1 MHEVFEIW
9 KDIEGYEGCYQVSN
23 KGNVRSVDRYIECRG
38 SLRMQKGK
46 VLKPYVNKYGYR
58 QVILNGKNR
67 PRLCRI
73 NRLVAQAFI
82 PNPNNLPQV
91 NHKDEIKTNDCVEN
105 LEWCTC
111 LYNLTYNDLHHR
123 RNNMNNKK
131 SKQVMQI
138 KDGKVIATY
147 PSINEA
153 ARKLNCGSGNIVRCC
168 KGEKKTAYGYQ
179 WRYAES
185 EEVHEKCI

>member
-1 MHEVFEIW
+1 MQEVFEIW
-9 KDIEGYEGCYQVSN
+9 KDIQGYEGHYQVSS
-23 KGNVRSVDRYIECRG
+23 KGNVRSLDRYIECRG
-38 SLRMQKGK
+38 TYRFQKGK
-46 VLKPYVNKYGYR
+46 TLKPYINKFGYR
-58 QVILNGKNR
+58 QVILYDKNGYK
-67 PRLCRI
+67 LHRI
-73 NRLVAQAFI
+73 NRLVAQSFI

-91 NHKDEIKTNDCVEN
+91 NHKDEVKTNDCVNN

-131 SKQVMQI
+131 SKQVVQI
-138 KDGKVIATY
+138 KEGKVIATY

-153 ARKLNCGSGNIVRCC
+153 ARTLKCNSGNIVRCC

-185 EEVHEKCI
+185 EEIHEKCI

>member
-1 MHEVFEIW
+1 M
-9 KDIEGYEGCYQVSN
+9 
-23 KGNVRSVDRYIECRG
+23 
-38 SLRMQKGK
+38 
-46 VLKPYVNKYGYR
+46 
-58 QVILNGKNR
+58 
-67 PRLCRI
+67 
-73 NRLVAQAFI
+73 AFI
-82 PNPNNLPQV
+82 PNPENLPQV
-91 NHKDEIKTNDCVEN
+91 NHKDEDKTNNNVEN

-168 KGEKKTAYGYQ
+168 KGEKKIAYGYQ
-179 WRYAES
+179 WKYVEPYQPKG
-185 EEVHEKCI
+185 E

>member
-1 MHEVFEIW
+1 MQEVFEIW
-9 KDIEGYEGCYQVSN
+9 KDIQGYEGNYQVSS
-23 KGNVRSVDRYIECRG
+23 KGNVRSLDRYIECRG
-38 SLRMQKGK
+38 KYRFQKGK
-46 VLKPYVNKYGYR
+46 TLKPYINKSGYR
-58 QVILNGKNR
+58 QVTLYDKNGYK
-67 PRLCRI
+67 LHRI
-73 NRLVAQAFI
+73 NRLVAQSFI

-91 NHKDEIKTNDCVEN
+91 NHKDEVKTNDCVNN

-131 SKQVMQI
+131 SKQVVQI
-138 KDGKVIATY
+138 KEGKVIATY

-153 ARKLNCGSGNIVRCC
+153 ARALKCNSGNIVRCC
-168 KGEKKTAYGYQ
+168 KREKKTAYGYQ
-179 WRYAES
+179 WKYAES

>member
-1 MHEVFEIW
+1 MQEVFEIW
-9 KDIEGYEGCYQVSN
+9 KDIEGYEGFYQVSN

-38 SLRMQKGK
+38 SLRMHKGK

-168 KGEKKTAYGYQ
+168 KGEKKIAYGYQ
-179 WRYAES
+179 WKYAES